1 MNYILYGTSAC
12 HLCEEAEAI
21 IQPIQQRFGF
31 MLQKIDIAGIDAL
44 ISEYGTRIPVL
55 YCKETTQS
63 LEWPFDESKLIQFMN
78 TQ

>member
-31 MLQKIDIAGIDAL
+31 MLQKVDIAGTDAL

-55 YCKETTQS
+55 YCKITMQS
-63 LEWPFDESKLIQFMN
+63 LEWPFDESKLMQFIN
-78 TQ
+78 AQ

>member
-21 IQPIQQRFGF
+21 IQPIQQIFGF
-31 MLQKIDIAGIDAL
+31 MLQKIDIAGTDAL

-63 LEWPFDESKLIQFMN
+63 LEWPFDESQLINFINAQ
-78 TQ
+78 

>member
-1 MNYILYGTSAC
+1 MNYILYSTSAC

-31 MLQKIDIAGIDAL
+31 MLQKVDIAGTDAL

>member
-31 MLQKIDIAGIDAL
+31 MLQKVDIAGTDAL

-63 LEWPFDESKLIQFMN
+63 LEWPFDESQLINFINAQ
-78 TQ
+78 

>member
-21 IQPIQQRFGF
+21 IKPIQQRFGF
-31 MLQKIDIAGIDAL
+31 MLQKIDIAGTDAL

-63 LEWPFDESKLIQFMN
+63 LEWPFDESQLINFINAQ
-78 TQ
+78 

>member
-31 MLQKIDIAGIDAL
+31 MLQKIDIAGTDAL

-63 LEWPFDESKLIQFMN
+63 LEWPFDESQLINFINAQ
-78 TQ
+78 